1 MEKTLPLFPLKLV
14 AFPGENLNLH
24 IFEPRYRQL
33 IGDCLLHGITFGV
46 CVYLDKLMMYGTEV
60 SVLEVSNMYEDG
72 RMDIKT
78 KGLRVFR
85 ILDFRNPLADRLYAG
100 GEVVF
105 LENNPSFDPLVFSEY
120 KDLLKQMLPLLGLKD
135 DLDLIELDSFTYSHK
150 IGLKVTDEFQL
161 LCITSEE
168 DRLRFLISHLKTVLP
183 IMQQLEAARARIKM
197 NGHFKSLDP
206 LDF

>member
-60 SVLEVSNMYEDG
+60 SVLEVYNTYEDG

>member
-1 MEKTLPLFPLKLV
+1 MEKTLPFFPLKLV

-33 IGDCLLHGITFGV
+33 IGDCLLHGINFGV

-72 RMDIKT
+72 LMDIKT
-78 KGLRVFR
+78 KGLRAFK

-100 GEVVF
+100 GEIDF
-105 LENNPSFDPLVFSEY
+105 LDNDPSFDQVIFLEY
-120 KDLLKQMLPLLGLKD
+120 KELLKQMLALLGLKD
-135 DLDLIELDSFTYSHK
+135 DLDLVELDSFTYSHK
-150 IGLKVTDEFQL
+150 IGLKMADEFQL
-161 LCITSEE
+161 LCMPSEE
-168 DRLRFLISHLKTVLP
+168 ERLRFLISHLKTVLP
-183 IMQQLEAARARIKM
+183 IMQRLETARAKIKM

>member
-1 MEKTLPLFPLKLV
+1 MEKTLPFFPLKLV

-33 IGDCLLHGITFGV
+33 IGDCLLHGTTFGI

-60 SVLEVSNMYEDG
+60 SVLEVSNVYEDG
-72 RMDIKT
+72 RMDLKT
-78 KGLRVFR
+78 KGMRAFK
-85 ILDFRNPLADRLYAG
+85 ILDFRNPLEDRLYAG

-105 LENNPSFDPLVFSEY
+105 LENNPSFDRLIFLEY
-120 KDLLKQMLPLLGLKD
+120 KELLKQMLILLGVMD
-135 DLDLIELDSFTYSHK
+135 DLDLVELDSFTYSHK
-150 IGLKVTDEFQL
+150 IGLKLTDEFQL
-161 LCITSEE
+161 LSMPSEE

-183 IMQQLEAARARIKM
+183 IMEQLEFARSKIKM
-197 NGHFKSLDP
+197 NGHFKSMDP

>member
-1 MEKTLPLFPLKLV
+1 MEKTIPFFPLKLV

-33 IGDCLLHGITFGV
+33 IGDCLLHGINFGV

-72 RMDIKT
+72 RLDIKT
-78 KGLRVFR
+78 KGLRAFKIV
-85 ILDFRNPLADRLYAG
+85 DFRNPLNDRLYAG

-105 LENNPSFDPLVFSEY
+105 LEENSSFDPIVFLEY
-120 KDLLKQMLPLLGLKD
+120 KDLLQQILPLLGLKD
-135 DLDLIELDSFTYSHK
+135 DLDLIDLDSFTYSHK
-150 IGLKVTDEFQL
+150 IGLKLTDEFLL
-161 LCITSEE
+161 LCMTSEE
-168 DRLRFLISHLKTVLP
+168 DRLQFLISHLKTILP
-183 IMQQLEAARARIKM
+183 IMQQLEAARSKIKM

>member
-60 SVLEVSNMYEDG
+60 SVLEVSNTYEDG